1 MRISDWSS
9 DVCSSDLS
17 LPLGMTVASGLNAI
31 AHCMEGLYAVDGNP
45 IVSMMA
51 EEGIRSLYESLPR
64 LAEDGGDD
72 EARTQALYGCWLAG
86 MVLGSA
92 SVALHHKLCHT
103 LGGRFD
109 MPHAETHTAIL
120 PHAIAYNAPAAP
132 DAMVRPPRARGG
144 GRKDAGL
151 GKGVAGR

>member
-86 MVLGSA
+86 MELGSA
-92 SVALHHKLCHT
+92 SVALHHKLCPT
-103 LGGRFD
+103 LGGRFQK
-109 MPHAETHTAIL
+109 TG
-120 PHAIAYNAPAAP
+120 
-132 DAMVRPPRARGG
+132 RASGRERGCQY
-144 GRKDAGL
+144 
-151 GKGVAGR
+151 V

>member
-1 MRISDWSS
+1 MTEDGIKTTGRDAGVVPRTVIYDP
-9 DVCSSDLS
+9 DLTRS

-72 EARTQALYGCWLAG
+72 EARR
-86 MVLGSA
+86 SEE
-92 SVALHHKLCHT
+92 HT
-103 LGGRFD
+103 SELQSLMRISY
-109 MPHAETHTAIL
+109 A
-120 PHAIAYNAPAAP
+120 
-132 DAMVRPPRARGG
+132 V
-144 GRKDAGL
+144 
-151 GKGVAGR
+151 

>member
-1 MRISDWSS
+1 MLSFLTYVLHLPSLRVSAARFALGSMLFHFFFKQKMAFEMLISDWSS
-9 DVCSSDLS
+9 DVCSSVLTRS

-86 MVLGSA
+86 LVLGSEI
-92 SVALHHKLCHT
+92 
-103 LGGRFD
+103 GRA
-109 MPHAETHTAIL
+109 H
-120 PHAIAYNAPAAP
+120 
-132 DAMVRPPRARGG
+132 V
-144 GRKDAGL
+144 
-151 GKGVAGR
+151 